1 MDVAYAL
8 EVGRQGFIVSL
19 LITLPILSMALF
31 VGLSVSV
38 MQAMTQVQE
47 MTLTFVPKMIGA
59 GVIIL
64 TMGSWMIS
72 TLVKFTL
79 FCFDIAAKAGQI

>member
-1 MDVAYAL
+1 MDAAHAI
-8 EVGRQGFIVSL
+8 EIGRQGFIVAL

-31 VGLSVSV
+31 VGLTVSV

-59 GVIIL
+59 AAIVL
-64 TMGSWMIS
+64 TMGSWMLS

-79 FCFDIAAKAGQI
+79 LCFDAAARVGKL